1 MIDMMTLAY
10 LLPAITALFCFGAT
24 IASFNFIILN
34 KGAKMNVT
42 WVLLAIG
49 TTAIGVAGLFDVL
62 GLFLPWIPA
71 IEAAGAACL
80 FSGALYARALYKK
93 LLK

>member
-1 MIDMMTLAY
+1 MFDANMFVY
-10 LLPAITALFCFGAT
+10 LLPALTALFCFGAT
-24 IASFNFIILN
+24 IAAFNFILLN

-42 WVLLAIG
+42 WTLVALG
-49 TTAIGVAGLFDVL
+49 TTAIGVANLFDTL
-62 GLFLPWIPA
+62 GLLLAFVPL

-80 FSGALYARALYKK
+80 FASALHARALYKQ